1 MRKPKISWSPP
12 LNQLQCKSR
21 LTHLLTAQ
29 FNINNRNIRCLLDT
43 GSDIDIINQKYVYK
57 TQVIPSN
64 RKLIMWNDSVVKPIG
79 EATLQVFN
87 PKTKQFNDVKFV
99 VVKNSFNCL
108 LGAHTIFKLNLMS
121 ANTNNFVAKVGSKLK
136 LPIDKKKNIIK
147 AADIANT
154 SEFGDLGFLDFDLKS
169 DAKPVALPA
178 RKVPIALERRFENKL
193 KELQTK
199 SILKPVNGASEW
211 GSGLTMFCCGKARYR

>member
-1 MRKPKISWSPP
+1 MVYNNENDASSSDNDDGY

-29 FNINNRNIRCLLDT
+29 FNVNNRNIRFLLDT

-57 TQVIPSN
+57 TQVVPSN
-64 RKLIMWNDSVVKPIG
+64 RKLIMWNDSAVKPIG

-108 LGAHTIFKLNLMS
+108 LVAHTIFKLNLMS

-136 LPIDKKKNIIK
+136 LTIDKKN
-147 AADIANT
+147 
-154 SEFGDLGFLDFDLKS
+154 
-169 DAKPVALPA
+169 P
-178 RKVPIALERRFENKL
+178 
-193 KELQTK
+193 
-199 SILKPVNGASEW
+199 
-211 GSGLTMFCCGKARYR
+211 